1 MNHTKY
7 FIAIITILSLL
18 VFSSCGHKHT
28 EGDGHNHGAEEST
41 HSEDDEHDH
50 GEKNN
55 TKKDYTFQKHK
66 PRQSV

>member
-28 EGDGHNHGAEEST
+28 EGDGHNHGADFKEYLY
-41 HSEDDEHDH
+41 
-50 GEKNN
+50 
-55 TKKDYTFQKHK
+55 TKKTLFDHLD
-66 PRQSV
+66 SSW